1 MRTRPFQVS
10 LVLLAALSLGASSFA
25 PSGEGQSAPAALPRV
40 RLIATGGTISYRN
53 GSRLSATELIA
64 LVPDLEQYATV
75 QPEQFSNLA
84 SGQLTLDQWLRLSRR
99 INEAFTQD
107 SGLAGIVVTIG
118 TDTLEETAYFL
129 HLTVRSDR
137 PVVVVGSMRTPTAV
151 GYEGAANLLAAF
163 RVAAAPESRGKGVLV
178 VMNEEIN
185 SARDVTK
192 SDAVHL
198 EAFTSRGY
206 GVLGTVDRDRVSFA
220 RAPLQRHT
228 SRTEFDVADVKK
240 LPRVDIVMV
249 YQDASGDLIR
259 AAVDNGADGLVIA
272 GAGAANV
279 SGTQSSGI
287 NYALEKHRF
296 VVMSTRS
303 GSGRIAP
310 PGTPSEGS
318 DGDGD
323 AEPEGKSFRIF
334 ANDLMPLKARILL
347 MLALTK
353 TRNPAE
359 IQRMFGEY

>member
-1 MRTRPFQVS
+1 MRPRILQLSFV
-10 LVLLAALSLGASSFA
+10 LVAALSLGASSL
-25 PSGEGQSAPAALPRV
+25 APAPAIRQSEASPLPRLK
-40 RLIATGGTISYRN
+40 LIATGGTISNRD
-53 GSRLSATELIA
+53 GSRLSASELVA
-64 LVPDLEQYATV
+64 LVPDLEEYATV
-75 QPEQFSNLA
+75 QAEQFSNLA
-84 SGQLTLDQWLRLSRR
+84 SGQLTLDQWLQLSRR
-99 INEAFTQD
+99 INDAFARDT
-107 SGLAGIVVTIG
+107 GLAGIVVTSG

-137 PVVVVGSMRTPTAV
+137 PVVVVGSMRRPSTV

-185 SARDVTK
+185 SAREVTK

-206 GVLGTVDRDRVSFA
+206 GLLGTVDRDRVSFV

-228 SRTEFDVADVKK
+228 SRTEFDVAGVQK

-259 AAVDNGADGLVIA
+259 AAVDKGAEGLVIA
-272 GAGAANV
+272 SAGAAAV

-287 NYALEKHRF
+287 RYALDKHCF

-303 GSGRIAP
+303 GSGRVAP
-310 PGTPSEGS
+310 RNRSNGN

-323 AEPEGKSFRIF
+323 EEAGQESFRIF
-334 ANDLMPLKARILL
+334 ANDLAPVKARILL